1 MSSSSSSPKKQLTIL
16 FTPIDGFGH
25 VHACIGIAEALKK
38 RGHRIVF
45 GVAPGWK
52 GKLLPYGFEE
62 ILYGEETKPSEIFTN
77 IVKTFG
83 NELRKNS
90 YDQLEIFHNY
100 AQCNFVNMA
109 KNGDPL
115 LLDLVKKVKPDIIIF
130 DHYVCQPSLV
140 TAGVPW
146 IWLFSPNPLGLN
158 EENCPPRNSGY
169 PTDSDHNQWDRFR
182 KEVKRIYEP
191 LWEEFNQWLIE
202 QSAPPLT
209 KQMWPFFQNP
219 SPYLNLYL
227 YPEEIDYTDLRPSP
241 LKWFRCNASVRT
253 SESKDEF
260 QLSENLTNKPGKLI
274 YMSMGTIGSADLL
287 LMKRLIEILGKS
299 PHRFIISK
307 GPLGDEYSLP
317 DNMWGEK
324 VVPQIKIL
332 PIVDLVITH
341 GGNSTI
347 NETLYFGKPSIILPL
362 FYDQFDNAQRLQE
375 KGYGIRLDSYYCS
388 EEELLNAI
396 EKLLVDKELTEKLK
410 IMSKKM
416 KETDNRSKVAELIEA
431 LV

>member
-1 MSSSSSSPKKQLTIL
+1 MCSSSSKKQLTIL
-16 FTPIDGFGH
+16 FTPFDGFGH
-25 VHACIGIAEALKK
+25 VYGCIGIAEALKK
-38 RGHRIVF
+38 RGHRIIF
-45 GVAPGWK
+45 GVTTGWK

-62 ILYGEETKPSEIFTN
+62 ILYGEETIPSQIHTN
-77 IVKTFG
+77 TIKLLG

-90 YDQLEIFHNY
+90 YGQLEIFHHH
-100 AQCNFVNMA
+100 AQCSFVNMV
-109 KNGDPL
+109 KNGEPFL
-115 LLDLVKKVKPDIIIF
+115 RDLVKKVKPDIIII

-140 TAGVPW
+140 SAGVPW
-146 IWLFSPNPLGLN
+146 IWLFSANPLGLS
-158 EENCPPRNSGY
+158 EENCSPRNSGY
-169 PTDSDHNQWDRFR
+169 ATDSDRNQWDRFR

-202 QSAPPLT
+202 QSASPLT
-209 KQMWPFFQNP
+209 KQMWPFFQNS

-253 SESKDEF
+253 SESEDEF
-260 QLSENLTNKPGKLI
+260 QLSENLANKPGKLI
-274 YMSMGTIGSADLL
+274 YMSMGTIGSADLS
-287 LMKRLIEILGKS
+287 LMKRLIEILEKS
-299 PHRFIISK
+299 PYRFIISK
-307 GPLGDEYSLP
+307 GPLGDEYALP

-347 NETLYFGKPSIILPL
+347 NEILYFGKPSIILPL

-375 KGYGIRLDSYYCS
+375 KGYGIRLDAYYCS

-396 EKLLVDKELTEKLK
+396 EKLLADKELTGNAYSSPNGPFE
-410 IMSKKM
+410 II
-416 KETDNRSKVAELIEA
+416 NR
-431 LV
+431 